1 MSTDA
6 VNSATTTSSATTS
19 STTSTSL
26 VSKDDFLKILIAQ
39 LQNQDPL
46 NPTDAGDFVTELSQ
60 LTQVETLQ
68 NIQTQMTSLATSL
81 DQANVGQWVSA
92 IGGYMQVDDTTVSS
106 GDKILVNPTADYDT
120 ITITLKNASGNT
132 VEKTLSSTD
141 SLVFDVDQSYTITKL
156 SATKDSTSVGCTG
169 AVYRLITGV
178 QPGASGGS
186 ETLLTAG
193 DGTTY
198 ATSDVILITK

>member
-6 VNSATTTSSATTS
+6 VSSATSSATTS

-26 VSKDDFLKILIAQ
+26 VSKDDFLKILMAQ

-46 NPTDAGDFVTELSQ
+46 NPTDANEFVTELSQ

-68 NIQTQMTSLATSL
+68 NIQTQMTNLATSL
-81 DQANVGQWVSA
+81 NQANVGQWVSS
-92 IGGYMQVDDTTVSS
+92 IGGYMQVDDTKVSS
-106 GDKILVNPTADYDT
+106 GDKILVSPAADYDT
-120 ITITLKNASGNT
+120 ITITLKNASGTT

-156 SATKDSTSVGCTG
+156 SATKDNTSVGCTG

-178 QPGASGGS
+178 QPGASGSS
-186 ETLLTAG
+186 ETLLAAG